1 MATLTSE
8 ALRQQVA
15 EVALRQMFRPEGHF
29 SVCTLKDIAISLGVT
44 VPRAIQET
52 LDPLHCISWSD
63 MPPHLPQQVL
73 DLVMEALG
81 GPRLDLDQL
90 RLSAR
95 SERERP
101 TPRFRLLGGSR

>member
-1 MATLTSE
+1 MPALTPE

-15 EVALRQMFRPEGHF
+15 EVALQHMFRPKGF
-29 SVCTLKDIAISLGVT
+29 FAITTLDEIAVALGVT
-44 VPRAIQET
+44 VPRSIHET
-52 LDPLHCISWSD
+52 LRPLHCISWSD

-101 TPRFRLLGGSR
+101 TPRFRLLGGA